1 MLFGKQKNTVLGYG
15 SKGSKV
21 KRNYLQAVSLNI
33 YVIFEQW
40 EKEVK
45 RAE

>member
-1 MLFGKQKNTVLGYG
+1 MVPGYG
-15 SKGSKV
+15 SKGSKE
-21 KRNYLQAVSLNI
+21 KRNYLQAVSLI
-33 YVIFEQW
+33 YVIFQQW

>member
-1 MLFGKQKNTVLGYG
+1 MVPGYG
-15 SKGSKV
+15 SKGSKE
-21 KRNYLQAVSLNI
+21 KRNCLQAVSLS
-33 YVIFEQW
+33 YVIFQQW